1 MDTCTISRKQ
11 KTSLVKPEFSQT
23 GNTIPWHKKKQNK
36 SSERKYFNF
45 VQTEIFRAR
54 INFVMKDDK
63 KTASEMHRKKQ
74 ISQLGWNDRTPGY
87 EAGPGL
93 VGFLRLQ
100 THHYHKYPGEERVC
114 SVYSLQPIIRGNQ
127 TGTRGGWEPGIWQ
140 KQRP

>member
-45 VQTEIFRAR
+45 DQTEIFRAR

-63 KTASEMHRKKQ
+63 KTTSEMHRKKQ

-93 VGFLRLQ
+93 VSFLRLQ
-100 THHYHKYPGEERVC
+100 TPQPQVSWGGKGLL
-114 SVYSLQPIIRGNQ
+114 SLQPITRGNQ
-127 TGTRGGWEPGIWQ
+127 TGTRGGREPRSGQ